1 MRQISAATLGGAMA
15 PAAIRGAVGGATARG
30 ALRVAEVG
38 GTIGTAALGGTLGGA
53 GLSGSVALATGVSD
67 YAGPYEATPTREAQT
82 FPTAGRR
89 MASDFTV
96 GPIPSNWGLI
106 TWNGS
111 TLTVS

>member
-1 MRQISAATLGGAMA
+1 MRPISAAALGGAVA
-15 PAAIRGAVGGATARG
+15 PAAIRGTVGGATARG
-30 ALRVAEVG
+30 ALGAAGVG
-38 GTIGTAALGGTLGGA
+38 GSIGTAALGGTLGGA

-96 GPIPSNWGLI
+96 NPIPSNWGLI